1 MSLAITRRDNF
12 TSASVAKVDEDAV
25 DVMRILALL
34 RSRWRTI
41 FGVAAFTFLAVV
53 AATLVSPMT
62 FSATGRL
69 YLGELTT
76 SPAPA
81 SEEVELSTGMH
92 GDVSSEVEILTSRSL
107 VSKAV
112 ATSGLNVQLRFLG
125 ERPTRYWD
133 WRLSKR
139 DPNLLD
145 AAVRRLRATQSGFK
159 TRTRDSKTYRIS
171 FLDGDQYEVRGL
183 TTDAVLATGKLGE
196 PISFE
201 NVDLHLVAGKEEKPA
216 PGETYEATVVPVP
229 AAVESTLASLT
240 VAATKAGAGAQPNVI
255 NLSYIDQSPLM
266 AAEFLTALM
275 AAYLHERQEWKTEDA
290 SAAEAFVSEQLKAMR
305 ASLDKAQ
312 ADLAAYRSNN
322 RVVVLD
328 NEAEAMIA
336 QISRY
341 EEQRVAAR
349 LEAEALSDVKVALS
363 SGNPAPEAFMLGEA
377 RDTVLSEMAHSLS
390 QSKRDLAELE
400 TRFSSEAPD
409 VINKKAQVESQLA
422 TIRSYVSNRLK
433 RAQENLG
440 TLSGVIGTYENK
452 LKTVPEAELGLAQL
466 TREAE
471 VYDSLYA
478 FLLRRQ
484 QQAAITKAS
493 TVSKNR
499 VLDHPE
505 VAFWEDSPKLG
516 LRLMSA
522 PLGLVLGVLVVL
534 VGSFFSRYFQS
545 SAEVYSSLG
554 GVPVLAT
561 VPRAFARSRKNR
573 LELPPNGAMLEH
585 QVTFGFVEACRTLRT
600 NLYLA
605 APSAPGE
612 GKVVLVTSPSPG
624 DGKSTC
630 ALALAW
636 ILAAD
641 GKRVMIVDADLR
653 KPSHIVLTE
662 PGKGAGGDLID
673 VLNGECSW
681 QDAARPIK
689 GSNNRIHLLCLERTA
704 PAEVFSGQHIR
715 PFLNALRSDLDYVI
729 VDSASFPLVSDALIV
744 APAADVTISVL
755 RPGNTPRRIAL
766 EHVRQILGS
775 SNVYGVLV
783 NDASEDWVYGETY
796 PKVA

>member
-1 MSLAITRRDNF
+1 MSLAISRRDNVH
-12 TSASVAKVDEDAV
+12 SASVAKVDEESV
-25 DVMRILALL
+25 DVIRIMSLL
-34 RSRWRTI
+34 RSRWLTI
-41 FGVAAFTFLAVV
+41 VGVAAFTFLSVV
-53 AATLVSPMT
+53 VLTLISPMT
-62 FSATGRL
+62 FSASGRL

-76 SPAPA
+76 TPTATGD
-81 SEEVELSTGMH
+81 EVDISAGIH
-92 GDVSSEVEILTSRSL
+92 GDVSSEVEILMSRSL
-107 VSKAV
+107 VAKAV
-112 ATSGLNVQLRFLG
+112 STSGLNVQLRFLG
-125 ERPTRYWD
+125 ERPPLYWN

-159 TRTRDSKTYRIS
+159 TRTRDAKMFRIS
-171 FLDGDQYEVRGL
+171 FLDGERYEVRGA
-183 TTDAVLATGKLGE
+183 TSDQVLANGKLGE
-196 PISFE
+196 PISFD
-201 NVDLHLVAGKEEKPA
+201 NVDLQLKAGIEQGPS
-216 PGETYEATVVPVP
+216 GGDTYEATIVPVP
-229 AAVESTLASLT
+229 AAVESTLASLS
-240 VAATKAGAGAQPNVI
+240 VAAVKAGAGAQPNVI
-255 NLSYIDQSPLM
+255 NLSYTDQSPLM
-266 AAEFLTALM
+266 ASEFLDALM
-275 AAYLHERQEWKTEDA
+275 GAYLHERQEWKTEDA
-290 SAAEAFVSEQLKAMR
+290 SAAEAFVSEQLGAMR

-328 NEAEAMIA
+328 SEAEAMIA

-349 LEAEALSDVKVALS
+349 LEAEALSDVKSALS

-390 QSKRDLAELE
+390 QTKRELAELE
-400 TRFSSEAPD
+400 TRFSGEAPD
-409 VINKKAQVESQLA
+409 VINKKAQVDSQLS
-422 TIRSYVSNRLK
+422 TIRSYVGNRLK
-433 RAQENLG
+433 RAQDNLG
-440 TLSGVIGTYENK
+440 TLSGVIGGYEKK

-499 VLDHPE
+499 VLDQPE

-516 LRLMSA
+516 LRLTSA
-522 PLGLVLGVLVVL
+522 PLGMVLGVLVVL

-545 SAEVYSSLG
+545 SSEVYASLG
-554 GVPVLAT
+554 AIPVLAT
-561 VPRAFARSRKNR
+561 VPRAFSRSRKSR
-573 LELPPNGAMLEH
+573 LELPPNGEMLDH

-605 APSAPGE
+605 APSSPGE
-612 GKVVLVTSPSPG
+612 GKVILVTSPSPG

-641 GKRVMIVDADLR
+641 GKRVLIVDADLR

-662 PGKGAGGDLID
+662 ESKSGAGDLID
-673 VLNGECSW
+673 VLNGECRW

-689 GSNNRIHLLCLERTA
+689 GSSNRIHSLSLERTA
-704 PAEVFSGQHIR
+704 PSEVFSGQHIR
-715 PFLNALRSDLDYVI
+715 PFLNALRSDLDYIV

-744 APAADVTISVL
+744 APAADVTISVV
-755 RPGNTPRRIAL
+755 RPGNTPRRIAM
-766 EHVRQILGS
+766 EHIRQIAGS

-783 NDASEDWVYGETY
+783 NDASEDGAYGGTY